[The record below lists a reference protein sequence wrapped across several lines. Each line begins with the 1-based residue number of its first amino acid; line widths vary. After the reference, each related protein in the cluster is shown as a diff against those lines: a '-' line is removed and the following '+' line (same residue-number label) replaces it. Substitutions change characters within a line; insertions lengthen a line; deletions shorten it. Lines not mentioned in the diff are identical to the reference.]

1 MVVVMIRLSV
11 DIMWS
16 TRLLLNR
23 IIKYNLKNID
33 DIFLSSIS
41 SVNQD
46 VLIELAEVCNWIK
59 IERSLLNINKS
70 CYEIVNAPTFESQ
83 ARIILTDYI
92 KKVSPVWTKRIPY
105 GRKEAFIFMSKDEQ
119 ACFYEAGLMN
129 DNPNITEIEW
139 WDNITNYIRSQDDMH
154 KNEIGRK
161 GELATIIYERNRTS
175 YNPQWVSIDSNL
187 AGYDIISCISREDKS
202 KLLIEVKSSDIS
214 ISNAKFYISSHE
226 WHTARNSENYV
237 FYLWCFY
244 DNKKRLAII
253 KPCTLL
259 PYLPTNNETGEWQT
273 VRIPYNSFRRMFT
286 EIA

>member
-1 MVVVMIRLSV
+1 MIRLSV

-46 VLIELAEVCNWIK
+46 VLIELAEVCKWIK

-154 KNEIGRK
+154 KNEIG
-161 GELATIIYERNRTS
+161 
-175 YNPQWVSIDSNL
+175 
-187 AGYDIISCISREDKS
+187 
-202 KLLIEVKSSDIS
+202 
-214 ISNAKFYISSHE
+214 
-226 WHTARNSENYV
+226 
-237 FYLWCFY
+237 
-244 DNKKRLAII
+244 
-253 KPCTLL
+253 
-259 PYLPTNNETGEWQT
+259 
-273 VRIPYNSFRRMFT
+273 
-286 EIA
+286 